1 MCAFKRNFLLY
12 HTKIL
17 HFLSHNI
24 FYECMIQWRNLM
36 PDFLQMNFPS
46 WIKHCSGQHF
56 CLLEFDLNIIKRE
69 NETEI
74 YTILRICS
82 GLCLIKQLRI
92 KNWVKTDGCFFCS
105 DLSHVCLED
114 LELNFRQL
122 ILWAQF
128 EVITDKSK

>member
-1 MCAFKRNFLLY
+1 
-12 HTKIL
+12 
-17 HFLSHNI
+17 
-24 FYECMIQWRNLM
+24 M

-69 NETEI
+69 NEAEM

-82 GLCLIKQLRI
+82 GLYLIKQLRI
-92 KNWVKTDGCFFCS
+92 TNWVKSDGRFF
-105 DLSHVCLED
+105 LFKFTPYLFGRPGTE
-114 LELNFRQL
+114 FQAI

-128 EVITDKSK
+128 EVITGKSK